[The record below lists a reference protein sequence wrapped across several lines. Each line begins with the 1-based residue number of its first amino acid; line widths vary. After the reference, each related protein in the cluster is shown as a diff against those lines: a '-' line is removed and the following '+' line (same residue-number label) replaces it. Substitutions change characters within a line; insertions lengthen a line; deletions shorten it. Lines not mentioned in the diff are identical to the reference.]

1 MQDVREGVVRR
12 YWVEDGLLYAK
23 GGKLF
28 VPKGGKLRLE
38 LMREHH
44 DARWAGHPGC
54 ERMKALLGRHYYW
67 PDMEGDIEAYVNLA
81 MCTSKTSQTEGER
94 QGFYSRCPLRTDHG
108 LPYPWI
114 SFLASRR

>member
-1 MQDVREGVVRR
+1 MTADFTERIREVGKTDARYAKLVKNVGEGVVRR

-44 DARWAGHPGC
+44 DGR
-54 ERMKALLGRHYYW
+54 KAEGR
-67 PDMEGDIEAYVNLA
+67 AV
-81 MCTSKTSQTEGER
+81 Q
-94 QGFYSRCPLRTDHG
+94 YSRVARGMG
-108 LPYPWI
+108 L
-114 SFLASRR
+114 